1 MNKTIENEFKAL
13 NTTLHDM
20 LSDYAKDPKEGKK
33 YSILCLLRISPV
45 FTDYLLYDKTVK
57 IKGKN
62 YYPVY
67 SKPSFDEFV
76 NFEYELRNIYD
87 VIDFIKYFNKTDNEF
102 RYEGII
108 VDPDTAKLTYDL
120 KEITAQKHHSIS
132 SAYLDSCSWLYERK
146 IEKFNA
152 VAERALTQYDN
163 KVIDPVEMSDDKL
176 INLETKPGEFVVVG
190 GRPSMGKTL
199 FAINMM
205 LNEVC
210 VNNGSALFLSLELP
224 SEQLAKRIMSV
235 MANVRVPFRNKTDD
249 ETYTKMYVAS
259 KSLLKR
265 KIHILYCAQM
275 NIDEIVFKVKEKI
288 NEIEPTMIILDY
300 FQLVHYKKDF
310 PKDDKESSTIANKL
324 KKLAKD
330 IGSTVIVT
338 TQLSRNLEYRK
349 NKRPRLSDIRQA
361 KGLDK
366 IADRVLMLYRDAYY
380 HYDCEVDSDYS
391 DLEVIDLTNKK
402 TTIFKFKRDTGN
414 IE

>member
-1 MNKTIENEFKAL
+1 MNKITENEFKTL
-13 NTTLHDM
+13 NTTLHEM
-20 LSDYAKDPKEGKK
+20 LCDYAKDPKEGKK

-45 FTDYLLYDKTVK
+45 FTDYLPYDKAVE
-57 IKGKN
+57 IKGKR

-87 VIDFIKYFNKTDNEF
+87 VIDFVKYFNKTDKEF
-102 RYEGII
+102 SFEGIV

-120 KEITAQKHHSIS
+120 KGITTQKNHSIS
-132 SAYLDSCSWLYERK
+132 SAYLDSYSWLYERK
-146 IEKFNA
+146 IEKFNT
-152 VAERALTQYDN
+152 VVERALSQYGN

-235 MANVRVPFRNKTDD
+235 MANVRVPYRNKTND

-259 KSLLKR
+259 KSLSKR
-265 KIHILYCAQM
+265 KIHILDCAQM
-275 NIDEIVFKVKEKI
+275 NIDEIIFKVNEKI
-288 NEIEPTMIILDY
+288 NEIKPTMIILDY

-310 PKDDKESSTIANKL
+310 PKDEKESSTIANKL